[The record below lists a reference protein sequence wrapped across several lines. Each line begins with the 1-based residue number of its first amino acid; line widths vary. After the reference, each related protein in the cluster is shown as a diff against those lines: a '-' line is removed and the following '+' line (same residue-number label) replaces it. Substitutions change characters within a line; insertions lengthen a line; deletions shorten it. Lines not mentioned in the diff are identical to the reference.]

1 MVKKKLSLLFFVI
14 FMLLVL
20 ISQNPMALNIEEN
33 TEQSGSSTPICD
45 IRFFFYPE
53 FNTTGNVT
61 YAKDISIFGFHIL
74 EVMYYNASYGSVAVE
89 GLFQTITY
97 EMVLSISAY
106 GFNGENNW
114 DGTVED
120 TMGIQADGTACLLMV
135 AHQG

>member
-33 TEQSGSSTPICD
+33 IEQSGSSTPICD

-61 YAKDISIFGFHIL
+61 YAKDISISGFQIL
-74 EVMYYNASYGSVAVE
+74 NAMYYNASYGSVTVE
-89 GLFQTITY
+89 GLFQTFTY
-97 EMVLSISAY
+97 ERVLSISAY

>member
-61 YAKDISIFGFHIL
+61 YAKDISISGFHIL
-74 EVMYYNASYGSVAVE
+74 EVMYYNASYGSATVE

-97 EMVLSISAY
+97 ERVLSISAY
-106 GFNGENNW
+106 GFNGENN
-114 DGTVED
+114 
-120 TMGIQADGTACLLMV
+120 
-135 AHQG
+135 